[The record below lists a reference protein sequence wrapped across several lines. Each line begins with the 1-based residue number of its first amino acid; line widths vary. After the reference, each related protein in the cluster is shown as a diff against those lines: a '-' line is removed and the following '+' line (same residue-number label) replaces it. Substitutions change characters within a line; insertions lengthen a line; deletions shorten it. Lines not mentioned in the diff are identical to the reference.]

1 MLGLNPV
8 SVPKANAI
16 SNSSSIFSKHHL
28 DYTDYKTDYKT
39 ASDIYTDYILIIKMP
54 LMLLQELVFSRLFI
68 FGLEITPSSAQGSFL
83 VGLRRPSGTLGI
95 KPIGCVQDR

>member
-16 SNSSSIFSKHHL
+16 SNSSIFSKHHL
-28 DYTDYKTDYKT
+28 DYTDYKT